1 MDLIIFHTYI
11 LIVLI
16 NYLLKYFKI
25 FTCFI
30 SIHFRYQGH
39 GKGNTMMQWALAFGI
54 HNRVNNQL
62 KPIKTIPNY
71 AYEGQRNSYQCKTV
85 NDGMD

>member
-1 MDLIIFHTYI
+1 MDLIIFHTYM

-16 NYLLKYFKI
+16 NLILKYFKI

-62 KPIKTIPNY
+62 KPSQTMLMMAREIPINVR
-71 AYEGQRNSYQCKTV
+71 Q
-85 NDGMD
+85 